1 MATLVQQSI
10 FDHCEAKNISVSALS
25 KQIGISA
32 NQLSVLARGE
42 DVPSVYNLQRLAR
55 FFGWGPIALGKYVL
69 ECKATPT
76 GPKKLRITR
85 ERRK

>member
-10 FDHCEAKNISVSALS
+10 SDHCEAKNISVFALS

-42 DVPSVYNLQRLAR
+42 NVPSVYNLQRLAR
-55 FFGWGPIALGKYVL
+55 FFGWGPVALGKYIL
-69 ECKATPT
+69 ECKAAPT
-76 GPKKLRITR
+76 GPRKLRKNR
-85 ERRK
+85 ERLK